1 MKILFLDDSAERI
14 EKAFEHFED
23 DDVDIVVSAA
33 SAIEALRAKRK
44 YDLVMLDHDL
54 GGETWVDSNREDCG
68 MEVVRWIV
76 KKKPKIGRIVVHS
89 WNSVAAPIMVEELK
103 KAGYKATY
111 KPFGFGS

>member
-14 EKAFEHFED
+14 EKAFDNFDGD
-23 DDVDIVVSAA
+23 DLEVVVSAA
-33 SAIEALRAKRK
+33 SAIKALKAKGK
-44 YDLVMLDHDL
+44 FDLVMLDHDL
-54 GGETWVDSNREDCG
+54 GGETWVNSNREDCG

-111 KPFGFGS
+111 KPFT